1 MGNTPDLDDR
11 LRASAFGYL
20 DRLVTSSGGLVTI
33 TPDYQFKASRRL
45 RTEFQ
50 NGEEYFAMEGEELWL
65 PERPEDR
72 PSPEFLEWHRQ
83 VAFLG

>member
-1 MGNTPDLDDR
+1 MLPAMGNTPDLDDR

-20 DRLVTSSGGLVTI
+20 DRLVTSSGGLVT
-33 TPDYQFKASRRL
+33 Q
-45 RTEFQ
+45 
-50 NGEEYFAMEGEELWL
+50 ELWL